1 MDYLKI
7 LEWKHKRRQFLSI
20 ASASA
25 FIQKGPSQRFRQ
37 LNTLEINSDYFNFL
51 KCENFSSGS
60 KVR

>member
-20 ASASA
+20 ASA

-37 LNTLEINSDYFNFL
+37 LNTLEI
-51 KCENFSSGS
+51 
-60 KVR
+60 